1 MKSFIAIILAFA
13 FLFQSSGKLIV
24 VVKYALNKEFISKVL
39 CENKA
44 KPILKCNGKC
54 HLKKELQKE
63 EKKENAP
70 ANNSK
75 EKFEVQFSSF
85 PIITDTFHFL
95 VNTNELNVIYLHH
108 YSSKHIE
115 AIFHPPQA

>member
-1 MKSFIAIILAFA
+1 MKSFIAIVLAFT

-24 VVKYALNKEFISKVL
+24 VIKYALNKEFVSKVL

-85 PIITDTFHFL
+85 PINSDTFHFI
-95 VNTNELNVIYLHH
+95 VNTTELNVVYVQHN
-108 YSSKHIE
+108 SSKHLE
-115 AIFHPPQA
+115 DIFHPPQA